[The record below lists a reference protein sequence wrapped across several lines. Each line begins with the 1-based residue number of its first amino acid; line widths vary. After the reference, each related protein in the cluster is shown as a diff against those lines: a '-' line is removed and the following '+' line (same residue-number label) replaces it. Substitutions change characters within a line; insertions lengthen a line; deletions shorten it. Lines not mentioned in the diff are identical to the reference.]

1 MESNDKLYPE
11 TNAVRIQTA
20 QTPQMEHS
28 TPLFLT
34 SSFCYHNA
42 EEMQEVFAGERE
54 ANVYSRF
61 VNPTVNEFASKMAS
75 LEHTEAAFATASGMS
90 AVFASFMAFLNAGDH
105 LIAGRSVFGSTH
117 SMLTK
122 LLPRWGITH
131 SYFDTDNIGGLE
143 ELIRPSTRMIF
154 LETPSNPGLDLV
166 DLEYVGHLARKHQLI
181 LNVDNCFATPALQQP
196 AKFGADLVT
205 HSATKWIDG
214 QGRVLGGVVCGPR
227 ALVNEIYSF
236 CRNTGP
242 ALSPFNAWVLSKS
255 LETLFVRM
263 ERHCGSALHIAT
275 SLQDHPQLESVKYPF
290 LSSHPQYAIA
300 KKQMSAGGGIVCF
313 EVKGGV
319 ERGKRFLDALQLF
332 SMTAN
337 LGDTR
342 SIATHPASTT
352 HAKLSEEE
360 RRQVGISPG
369 LIRLSIGLEHPTDI
383 LNDLLQAL
391 EKSS

>member
-1 MESNDKLYPE
+1 
-11 TNAVRIQTA
+11 
-20 QTPQMEHS
+20 
-28 TPLFLT
+28 
-34 SSFCYHNA
+34 
-42 EEMQEVFAGERE
+42 
-54 ANVYSRF
+54 
-61 VNPTVNEFASKMAS
+61 
-75 LEHTEAAFATASGMS
+75 
-90 AVFASFMAFLNAGDH
+90 
-105 LIAGRSVFGSTH
+105 
-117 SMLTK
+117 
-122 LLPRWGITH
+122 
-131 SYFDTDNIGGLE
+131 
-143 ELIRPSTRMIF
+143 
-154 LETPSNPGLDLV
+154 
-166 DLEYVGHLARKHQLI
+166 
-181 LNVDNCFATPALQQP
+181 
-196 AKFGADLVT
+196 
-205 HSATKWIDG
+205 
-214 QGRVLGGVVCGPR
+214 
-227 ALVNEIYSF
+227 
-236 CRNTGP
+236 
-242 ALSPFNAWVLSKS
+242 
-255 LETLFVRM
+255 
-263 ERHCGSALHIAT
+263 
-275 SLQDHPQLESVKYPF
+275 VKYPF